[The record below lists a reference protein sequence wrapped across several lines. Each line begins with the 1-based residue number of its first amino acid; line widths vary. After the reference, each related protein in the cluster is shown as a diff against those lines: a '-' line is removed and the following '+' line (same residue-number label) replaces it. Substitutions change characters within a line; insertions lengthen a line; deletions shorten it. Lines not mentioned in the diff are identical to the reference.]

1 MSSEYNKHLRVMLPS
16 LAPFTAAIIVVL
28 IVWNAVFINLIMPR
42 YKEQIGLQQGTYNRV
57 VISSSES
64 ENFLR
69 LKKLRNLVTVRNGV
83 NSRININMYIQVDD
97 PVIVGTVLNANEIAV
112 SGKMAERLGLSIGSQ
127 VNVDF
132 PIYDMATTFVVKTI
146 LPYLSDLY
154 NTQESQDFA
163 FAIVGYDENLCTLS
177 QGDTVYLMDDTRYDE
192 YMKKN
197 YSYSERYSIADE
209 VSRIRSRIAMYC
221 IFTDALMLLIVLGL
235 AIYLHKGINA
245 EADKYYRDG
254 FDVSTVKSINR
265 KDHMAFIGI
274 PFMIEIIWIIFYQIR
289 VGQQI
294 SYLLPA
300 IGAII
305 IIFTCLSV
313 LGGRRYG
320 RAN

>member
-64 ENFLR
+64 ENFPR

-235 AIYLHKGINA
+235 SIYLHKGINA